1 MKILGIGNALVDII
15 LFLENESL
23 LTRFSLP
30 RGSMQLVDAQMAS
43 EVEAA
48 AGSCQKHMA
57 SGGSAANTI
66 HGLARLGVETAFM
79 GTVGKDSFGDFFIR
93 DMKSCGILPLL
104 ASSATSTGRAI
115 SLVTPGGERTFTT
128 YLGAAIEL
136 AVSNL
141 TTDLFRGYHHLH
153 LEGYLVPNQ
162 QLVEKAFVLAR
173 QNNMSVS
180 LDMASFNVVEANLSF
195 LDRIIKQY
203 KPIIFANE
211 EEAKAFTGMTDPA
224 EAIDYFAGLT
234 DTAVVKIGSRGS
246 LIAHQGKRY
255 SADAIRANCLDTTGA
270 GDLYAAG
277 YLYGLA
283 NNLSPEKCGTIGSLL
298 AGKVI
303 EEAGAKISD
312 SNWKMILGEI
322 AKLK

>member
-1 MKILGIGNALVDII
+1 
-15 LFLENESL
+15 
-23 LTRFSLP
+23 
-30 RGSMQLVDAQMAS
+30 MQLVDAQMAS

-48 AGSCQKHMA
+48 AGLCQKHMA

-66 HGLARLGVETAFM
+66 HGLARLGIETAFM

-93 DMKSCGILPLL
+93 DMESCGILPLL
-104 ASSATSTGRAI
+104 TSSATSTGRAI
-115 SLVTPGGERTFTT
+115 SLVTPDGERTFTT
-128 YLGAAIEL
+128 YLGAAVEL
-136 AVSNL
+136 AVGNL

-162 QLVEKAFVLAR
+162 QLVEKAFILAR

-180 LDMASFNVVEANLSF
+180 LDLASFNVVEANLSF
-195 LDRIIKQY
+195 LDRIIRQY

-211 EEAKAFTGMTDPA
+211 EEARAYTGMTDPA
-224 EAIDYFAGLT
+224 EAIGYFAGLT
-234 DTAVVKIGSRGS
+234 DTAIVKIGSSGS
-246 LIAHQGKRY
+246 LIAHQGSRY
-255 SADAIRANCLDTTGA
+255 SADAIRANCIDTTGA

-283 NNLSPEKCGTIGSLL
+283 NNLSPEQCGNMGSLL

-303 EEAGAKISD
+303 EEAGAKISN
-312 SNWKMILGEI
+312 SNWDFILNEI

>member
-1 MKILGIGNALVDII
+1 MPMKILGIGNALVDII
-15 LFLENESL
+15 LFLENEIL
-23 LTRFSLP
+23 LSRFSLP

-48 AGSCQKHMA
+48 AGSCTKHMA

-93 DMKSCGILPLL
+93 DMESCGIIPLL
-104 ASSATSTGRAI
+104 SSSATSTGRAI

-128 YLGAAIEL
+128 YLGAAVEL

-141 TTDLFRGYHHLH
+141 TTDLFRGYQHLH

-162 QLVEKAFVLAR
+162 QLVDKAFVLAR

-180 LDMASFNVVEANLSF
+180 LDLASFNVVEANRSF
-195 LDRIIKQY
+195 LDRIIRQY

-211 EEAKAFTGMTDPA
+211 EEAKAFTGMADPV
-224 EAIDYFAGLT
+224 EAVDFFAGLT
-234 DTAVVKIGSRGS
+234 ETAIVKIGSRGS
-246 LIAHQGKRY
+246 LITHQGNRY
-255 SADAIRANCLDTTGA
+255 SADAIRANCIDTTGA

-283 NNLSPEKCGTIGSLL
+283 NNMSPEKCGT
-298 AGKVI
+298 
-303 EEAGAKISD
+303 
-312 SNWKMILGEI
+312 LG
-322 AKLK
+322 